1 MWACAIAAAGSCG
14 RKKQLQKFK
23 PEIAN
28 RGSAIAKVDAEPETI
43 GRRSRVSPGFG
54 GIATVY

>member
-1 MWACAIAAAGSCG
+1 VGVRDRSRRLMWA
-14 RKKQLQKFK
+14 KKTTQKFK